1 MNALNINNI
10 IFCIGGENGEIS
22 DFWKD
27 VNVIS
32 MTNDFS
38 NSTSALLG
46 GLSQTIPN
54 GAPTISFSIEKPLT
68 FNEKLLDY
76 FIGQHTAAL
85 VEASF
90 DDLIQGE
97 TLMNVNGANFD
108 VVMTEYSLSLNP
120 GEIPLLSASFVG
132 KKVYAPEK
140 WTAILKR
147 NSETEE
153 KEIPKMDRIIPYLD
167 IFDDEAIFT
176 MNFSERKNVLI
187 RWPINWKD
195 KMIVL
200 ESPLINQ
207 QFSASGYT
215 SSLSDFPFRG
225 NIDLIE
231 KYLNQRNE
239 ILGVRIQSEKFDENN
254 DYFLKNSKLN
264 SLSASIS
271 DSDYLLF
278 GIDFLGSKTIV

>member
-10 IFCIGGENGEIS
+10 IFCIGEENGEIS

-38 NSTSALLG
+38 NSTGALLG
-46 GLSQTIPN
+46 GLSQIVPN
-54 GAPTISFSIEKPLT
+54 GTPTINFSIEKPLT

-90 DDLIQGE
+90 DNLTQNE
-97 TLMNVNGANFD
+97 TPANINGANFD
-108 VVMTEYSLSLNP
+108 VIMTEYSISLNP

-132 KKVYAPEK
+132 KKVYVPEK
-140 WTAILKR
+140 WSVTLKR
-147 NSETEE
+147 NSEMEE

-187 RWPINWKD
+187 RWPMNWKD

-264 SLSASIS
+264 SLSTSIS